1 MLSSA
6 QGEAATAA
14 EKALRAP
21 RAAGIAGVVFS
32 ILITAS
38 FVLVRVTVP
47 ATPAAAGGWLSNASQ
62 RNAVIFGLNLV
73 PFAGIAFLW
82 FIGVVRDRIGQLEDR
97 FFASVFLG
105 SGLLFVGMLFV
116 SAAMAGGLLASYG
129 GTRESALAPDAW
141 RLGRSVTFVLLTTFA
156 MRMAAV
162 FMIATATITLRVAV
176 MPRWISLL
184 GYLGALVLLVTVGS
198 LPWVE
203 LIFPAWVFL
212 VSLYILLASPS
223 PRQTP
228 SEPGPEVNS
237 SGSPGS
243 PS

>member
-1 MLSSA
+1 MLSSSE
-6 QGEAATAA
+6 GDVAAAA
-14 EKALRAP
+14 GKVLRTP

-38 FVLVRVTVP
+38 YVMVRVTIP
-47 ATPAAAGGWLSNASQ
+47 ATPALAGGWLTNASE
-62 RNAVIFGLNLV
+62 RNAVIFGLNLI

-82 FIGVVRDRIGQLEDR
+82 FIGVVRDRIGPFEDR

-116 SAAMAGGLLASYG
+116 SAAVAGGLLASYG
-129 GTRESALAPDAW
+129 SARASAVAPDAW
-141 RLGRSVTFVLLTTFA
+141 RLGRTITLVLLTTFA

-176 MPRWISLL
+176 MPRWISAL
-184 GYLGALVLLVTVGS
+184 GYLCALVLLVTVGA

-203 LIFPAWVFL
+203 LIFPAWVFI
-212 VSLYILLASPS
+212 VSLYVLLAGRPAA
-223 PRQTP
+223 R
-228 SEPGPEVNS
+228 
-237 SGSPGS
+237 
-243 PS
+243 